1 MGLLSCDLVEYDV
14 PSGTGGTLGLFL
26 YELKDGSSEGCLP
39 FTEETA
45 EDSTFGPARTGAI
58 AAFTLALCLLAL
70 NTIHYSFVTIP
81 QKDVVFYV
89 IGAVM
94 QLSLALVQLL
104 WTNELCDTY
113 GCRMGDGS
121 SWTGLA
127 HIMYLA
133 ATCISLFIDE
143 PQHSRAKGTAA
154 LKQQPYSIT
163 APLVRQ
169 SCSRSVLELR

>member
-1 MGLLSCDLVEYDV
+1 MGILSCDLVEYNV
-14 PSGTGGTLGLFL
+14 PSGTGGSLGLFL
-26 YELKDGSSEGCLP
+26 YELKDSSEGCLP

-45 EDSTFGPARTGAI
+45 EDSTFGPARAGAI

-70 NTIHYSFVTIP
+70 NSIHYSCYTIP

-89 IGAVM
+89 IGGSM

-104 WTNELCDTY
+104 WRNELCETY
-113 GCRMGDGS
+113 GCRMGAGGS
-121 SWTGLA
+121 WNGLA

-133 ATCISLFIDE
+133 ATCISLFIE
-143 PQHSRAKGTAA
+143 GPQHNRAKGATA

-163 APLVRQ
+163 TPFVRQ
-169 SCSRSVLELR
+169 SSSRSVLELR